1 MGRPSRGTAAL
12 ASALCAGCL
21 LAGASASLS
30 CVRCSHKQHP
40 IRATRPSMRIK
51 EPPRADTDAAVW
63 PSIVRGKIAFP
74 GVAKSPRLRNAQ
86 ASSLASQPPVP
97 LSQRLSNVVLN
108 EALLL
113 VVLGVTVYAVLT
125 VDISAWRGWYPWEIL
140 ARIPEDNWASYEGAV
155 AADPVP
161 IKAVITGVT
170 YFIGDWVA
178 QAVQLRKEGRVW
190 LDADRARLLRST
202 AVGLVLL
209 GPLAHFYYE
218 FVGTLTDWS
227 VPAKILLDQTA
238 YLALYNT
245 VYYLPLGVLAGGD
258 VGTVCADYRTKF
270 WQLLT
275 SGWKLWPLVGIV
287 TYTLIPLNNR
297 VLWIDLIEIFYSAVL
312 STVSNSKE
320 GE

>member
-1 MGRPSRGTAAL
+1 
-12 ASALCAGCL
+12 
-21 LAGASASLS
+21 
-30 CVRCSHKQHP
+30 
-40 IRATRPSMRIK
+40 
-51 EPPRADTDAAVW
+51 
-63 PSIVRGKIAFP
+63 
-74 GVAKSPRLRNAQ
+74 
-86 ASSLASQPPVP
+86 
-97 LSQRLSNVVLN
+97 
-108 EALLL
+108 
-113 VVLGVTVYAVLT
+113 
-125 VDISAWRGWYPWEIL
+125 
-140 ARIPEDNWASYEGAV
+140 V